1 MNIELKENTKQMD
14 KFSKGVHMG
23 GSTFK
28 DYLEKAQNVELK
40 NELKNIIESFKRH
53 EEAII
58 SRIEQIGGDA
68 PDTLGFL
75 GTIAEFFEKIKLI
88 PANNDLEVCDHAIKA
103 MEIGIKQGEKFK
115 EENKDL
121 DSSLMKEVNA
131 IVNDYYKHLNILN
144 EIMRNYNR

>member
-1 MNIELKENTKQMD
+1 FL
-14 KFSKGVHMG
+14 KGVHIG

-53 EEAII
+53 EEATT
-58 SRIEQIGGDA
+58 SRIEQMRGDA

-75 GTIAEFFEKIKLI
+75 GTITEFFEKIKLI
-88 PANNDLEVCDHAIKA
+88 PVNNDLEVCDHAIKA

-115 EENKDL
+115 EENKEL
-121 DSSLMKEVNA
+121 DSSLMKDVNT
-131 IVNDYYKHLNILN
+131 IVNDYYNHLNTLN
-144 EIMRNYNR
+144 EIIRNYNR

>member
-1 MNIELKENTKQMD
+1 MKTALKEDTKQMD
-14 KFSKGVHMG
+14 KFLKGVHMG

-28 DYLEKAQNVELK
+28 DYLEKAQNVDLK

-53 EEAII
+53 EEAITN
-58 SRIEQIGGDA
+58 RIEQMGGDA

-88 PANNDLEVCDHAIKA
+88 PVNNDLEVCDHAIKA
-103 MEIGIKQGEKFK
+103 MEMGIKQGEKFK

-121 DSSLMKEVNA
+121 DPSLMKEVNA
-131 IVNDYYKHLNILN
+131 VVNDYYTHLNTLN
-144 EIMRNYNR
+144 EIIRNYNR

>member
-1 MNIELKENTKQMD
+1 MNTELKEDTKQMD
-14 KFSKGVHMG
+14 KFLKGVHIG

-53 EEAII
+53 EEATT
-58 SRIEQIGGDA
+58 SRIEQMRGDA

-75 GTIAEFFEKIKLI
+75 GTITEFFEKIKLI
-88 PANNDLEVCDHAIKA
+88 PVNNDLEVCDHAIKA

-115 EENKDL
+115 EENKEL
-121 DSSLMKEVNA
+121 DSSLMKDVNT
-131 IVNDYYKHLNILN
+131 IVNDYYNHLNTLN
-144 EIMRNYNR
+144 EIIRNYNR

>member
-1 MNIELKENTKQMD
+1 MNTELKEDTKQMD
-14 KFSKGVHMG
+14 KFLKGVHIG

-53 EEAII
+53 EEAIT
-58 SRIEQIGGDA
+58 SRIEQMGGDA

-75 GTIAEFFEKIKLI
+75 GTITEFFEKIKLI
-88 PANNDLEVCDHAIKA
+88 PVNNDLEVCDHAIKA

-115 EENKDL
+115 EENKEL
-121 DSSLMKEVNA
+121 DSSLMKDVNT
-131 IVNDYYKHLNILN
+131 IVNDYYNHLNTLN
-144 EIMRNYNR
+144 EIIRNYNR

>member
-1 MNIELKENTKQMD
+1 MNIELRENTKQMD
-14 KFSKGVHMG
+14 KFSKEVHMG

-58 SRIEQIGGDA
+58 SRIEQMGGDA
-68 PDTLGFL
+68 PDILGFL

-115 EENKDL
+115 EENEDL

-131 IVNDYYKHLNILN
+131 IVNDYYKHLNTLN

>member
-1 MNIELKENTKQMD
+1 MNTELKEDTKQMD
-14 KFSKGVHMG
+14 KFLKGVHMG

-58 SRIEQIGGDA
+58 SRIEQMGGDA
-68 PDTLGFL
+68 PETL
-75 GTIAEFFEKIKLI
+75 GTITEFFEKIKLI

-121 DSSLMKEVNA
+121 DSSLMKDVNA
-131 IVNDYYKHLNILN
+131 IVNDYYNHLNTLN
-144 EIMRNYNR
+144 EIIRNYNR

>member
-1 MNIELKENTKQMD
+1 MNTELKEDTKQMD
-14 KFSKGVHMG
+14 KFLKGVHMG

-53 EEAII
+53 EETII
-58 SRIEQIGGDA
+58 SRIEQMGGDA
-68 PDTLGFL
+68 PETLGFL
-75 GTIAEFFEKIKLI
+75 GTITEFFEKIKLI

-121 DSSLMKEVNA
+121 DSSLMKDVNT
-131 IVNDYYKHLNILN
+131 IVNDYYNHLNTLN
-144 EIMRNYNR
+144 EIIRNYNR

>member
-1 MNIELKENTKQMD
+1 MNTELKEDTKQMD
-14 KFSKGVHMG
+14 KFLKGVHIG

-53 EEAII
+53 EEATT
-58 SRIEQIGGDA
+58 SRIEQMRGDA

-75 GTIAEFFEKIKLI
+75 GTITEFFEKIKLI
-88 PANNDLEVCDHAIKA
+88 PVNNDLEVCDHAIKA

-115 EENKDL
+115 EENKEL
-121 DSSLMKEVNA
+121 DSSLMKDVNT
-131 IVNDYYKHLNILN
+131 IVNDCYNHLNTLN
-144 EIMRNYNR
+144 EIIRNYNR

>member
-1 MNIELKENTKQMD
+1 MNTELKEDTKQMD
-14 KFSKGVHMG
+14 KFLKGVHIG

-53 EEAII
+53 EEATT
-58 SRIEQIGGDA
+58 SRIEQMGGDA

-75 GTIAEFFEKIKLI
+75 GTITEFFEKIKLI
-88 PANNDLEVCDHAIKA
+88 PVNNDLEVCDHAIKA

-115 EENKDL
+115 EENKEL
-121 DSSLMKEVNA
+121 DSSLMKDVNT
-131 IVNDYYKHLNILN
+131 IVNDYYNHLNTLN
-144 EIMRNYNR
+144 EIIRNYNR

>member
-1 MNIELKENTKQMD
+1 MNTELKEDTKQMD
-14 KFSKGVHMG
+14 KFLKGVHIG

-53 EEAII
+53 EEAIT
-58 SRIEQIGGDA
+58 SRIEQMGGDA

-75 GTIAEFFEKIKLI
+75 GTITEFFEKIKLI
-88 PANNDLEVCDHAIKA
+88 PVNNDLEVCDHAIKA

-115 EENKDL
+115 EENKEL
-121 DSSLMKEVNA
+121 DSSLMKDVNT
-131 IVNDYYKHLNILN
+131 IVNDYYN
-144 EIMRNYNR
+144 

>member
-14 KFSKGVHMG
+14 KFSKGVHIG

-40 NELKNIIESFKRH
+40 NELKNIMESFKRH
-53 EEAII
+53 EEAIT
-58 SRIEQIGGDA
+58 SRIEQMGGDA

-88 PANNDLEVCDHAIKA
+88 PVNNDLEVCDHAIKA
-103 MEIGIKQGEKFK
+103 MEIGIKQGEKFE
-115 EENKDL
+115 EENKEL
-121 DSSLMKEVNA
+121 DSSLMKDVNT
-131 IVNDYYKHLNILN
+131 IVNDYYNHLNTLN
-144 EIMRNYNR
+144 EIIRNYNR

>member
-1 MNIELKENTKQMD
+1 MNTELKEDIKQMD
-14 KFSKGVHMG
+14 KFLKGVHIG

-53 EEAII
+53 EEAIT
-58 SRIEQIGGDA
+58 SRIEQMGGDA

-75 GTIAEFFEKIKLI
+75 GTITEFFEKIKLI
-88 PANNDLEVCDHAIKA
+88 PVNNDLEVCDHAIKA

-115 EENKDL
+115 EENKEL
-121 DSSLMKEVNA
+121 DSSLMKDVNT
-131 IVNDYYKHLNILN
+131 IVNDYYNHLNTLN
-144 EIMRNYNR
+144 EIIRNYNR

>member
-1 MNIELKENTKQMD
+1 MNTELKEDTKQMD
-14 KFSKGVHMG
+14 KFLKGVHMG

-58 SRIEQIGGDA
+58 SRIEQMGGDA
-68 PDTLGFL
+68 PETLGFL
-75 GTIAEFFEKIKLI
+75 GTITEFFERIKLI

-121 DSSLMKEVNA
+121 DSSLMKDVNT
-131 IVNDYYKHLNILN
+131 IVNDYYNHLNTLN
-144 EIMRNYNR
+144 EIIRNYNR

>member
-1 MNIELKENTKQMD
+1 MNTELKEDTKQID
-14 KFSKGVHMG
+14 KFLKGVHIG

-53 EEAII
+53 EEATT
-58 SRIEQIGGDA
+58 SRIEQMRGDA

-75 GTIAEFFEKIKLI
+75 GTITEFFEKIKLI
-88 PANNDLEVCDHAIKA
+88 PVNNDLEVCDHAIKA

-115 EENKDL
+115 EENKEL
-121 DSSLMKEVNA
+121 DSSLMKDVNT
-131 IVNDYYKHLNILN
+131 IVNDYYNHLNTLN
-144 EIMRNYNR
+144 EIIRNYNR

>member
-1 MNIELKENTKQMD
+1 
-14 KFSKGVHMG
+14 KGVHIG

-53 EEAII
+53 EEATT
-58 SRIEQIGGDA
+58 SRIEQMRGDA

-75 GTIAEFFEKIKLI
+75 GTITEFFEKIKLI
-88 PANNDLEVCDHAIKA
+88 PVNNDLEVCDHAIKA

-115 EENKDL
+115 EENKEL
-121 DSSLMKEVNA
+121 DSSLMKDVNT
-131 IVNDYYKHLNILN
+131 IVNDYYNHLNTLN
-144 EIMRNYNR
+144 EIIRNYNR

>member
-1 MNIELKENTKQMD
+1 MCVYLTGCIPFL
-14 KFSKGVHMG
+14 KGVHIG

-53 EEAII
+53 EEATT
-58 SRIEQIGGDA
+58 SRIEQMRGDA

-75 GTIAEFFEKIKLI
+75 GTITEFFEKIKLI
-88 PANNDLEVCDHAIKA
+88 PVNNDLEVCDHAIKA

-115 EENKDL
+115 EENKEL
-121 DSSLMKEVNA
+121 DSSLMKDVNT
-131 IVNDYYKHLNILN
+131 IVNDYYNHLNTLN
-144 EIMRNYNR
+144 EIIRNYNR

>member
-1 MNIELKENTKQMD
+1 MNTELKGNTKQMD
-14 KFSKGVHMG
+14 KFLKGVHMG

-53 EEAII
+53 EEAIT
-58 SRIEQIGGDA
+58 SRIEQMGGDA

-75 GTIAEFFEKIKLI
+75 GTITEFFEKIKLI
-88 PANNDLEVCDHAIKA
+88 PVNNDLEVCDHAIKA

-115 EENKDL
+115 EENKEL
-121 DSSLMKEVNA
+121 DSSLMKDVNT
-131 IVNDYYKHLNILN
+131 IVNDYYSHLNTLN
-144 EIMRNYNR
+144 EIIRNYNR